1 MSTELFA
8 KFKAMQA
15 ERNAPEDQQ
24 FKEWE
29 NHACFV
35 LLPSPEKLDTS
46 MNSLG
51 SDVTDTL
58 EDFQRIK
65 NWAKENKLLNT
76 GFSDYRERQDKQ
88 LEKSSFKS
96 LVQLAFSTAFVAM
109 RNTRNPDL
117 EELVFW
123 FYTGHGLGKETA
135 KTLEY
140 LSTPCLSNV
149 DLNHNYHDDAIVF
162 DFVQKERKVQGGE
175 LCLHMGGFCD
185 LYGLLK
191 PWIAA
196 VKSESINAPG
206 QKKNK
211 HLVVI
216 LDSCHSGI
224 IAQELKEFEKQVR
237 KKDESFLKENSVTIQ
252 AACGPNERTFGG
264 YFTPPFLYLNDP
276 QNKKLLEQL
285 RKSWKQMTDEKKD
298 EYRSIELPS
307 PMVVT
312 TRASL
317 QGTEEQAQPPP
328 TQGGTVDPQSPPAQG
343 GTVEPQP
350 PFAQGDA
357 VNPQPPPAQG
367 DTVDPQ
373 PPPAQ
378 VGTVDPQPSP
388 AQGGTV
394 DPQPPPAQGGTVDPQ
409 SPPAQGDTVDPQPQN
424 VTMEI
429 NVQNFKLTL
438 FPDAGFFKF
447 CSLKVFQYQQAKALE
462 PLVKERALYRATVE
476 AFMKSK
482 SFKVLDYKLNTYT
495 GTGPADKNAGSPKGL
510 FLLDDPHNPGFAV
523 CAHVHFKA
531 GSTDVNDVQRIN
543 LVHHKRPPGRCIEY
557 VEDGGKFRV
566 NIDKTADAA
575 RELVKACRQY
585 VDTNEPGRW
594 NNVSQW
600 NMTGSQLSVN
610 GKFRLNERS
619 AWEQSYLMSI
629 KKYKLPEKVPTNSW
643 HRFPLLSSF
652 FVLFAI
658 SFHFYLNMRA

>member
-15 ERNAPEDQQ
+15 ERNTPEDQQ

-29 NHACFV
+29 NHPRCV

-46 MNSLG
+46 MNSAG

-96 LVQLAFSTAFVAM
+96 LVQLAFSRAFVAM
-109 RNTRNPDL
+109 RNTTRNPDL

-149 DLNHNYHDDAIVF
+149 DLNHNYHDDSIVF

-191 PWIAA
+191 PWIVA
-196 VKSESINAPG
+196 VKSESINATG

-317 QGTEEQAQPPP
+317 QSTKEQAQPPP
-328 TQGGTVDPQSPPAQG
+328 AQG
-343 GTVEPQP
+343 GT
-350 PFAQGDA
+350 

-378 VGTVDPQPSP
+378 
-388 AQGGTV
+388 GGTV
-394 DPQPPPAQGGTVDPQ
+394 DPHP
-409 SPPAQGDTVDPQPQN
+409 PPAQGDTVDSQPQN

-510 FLLDDPHNPGFAV
+510 FLLDDSHNPGFAV

>member
-15 ERNAPEDQQ
+15 EGNAPEDQQ

-29 NHACFV
+29 NHPCCV

-46 MNSLG
+46 MNSPG

-76 GFSDYRERQDKQ
+76 GFSDYCERQDKQ

-109 RNTRNPDL
+109 RNTRSPDL

-140 LSTPCLSNV
+140 LSTPCLSSV

-162 DFVQKERKVQGGE
+162 DFAQKERKVQGGE

-328 TQGGTVDPQSPPAQG
+328 AQGGTVDPQPSPAQG
-343 GTVEPQP
+343 GI
-350 PFAQGDA
+350 
-357 VNPQPPPAQG
+357 
-367 DTVDPQ
+367 VDPQ

-378 VGTVDPQPSP
+378 GGTVDPQPSP

-394 DPQPPPAQGGTVDPQ
+394 DPQPPTAK
-409 SPPAQGDTVDPQPQN
+409 GDTVDPQPQN

-447 CSLKVFQYQQAKALE
+447 CSLKVFQYRQAKALE

-482 SFKVLDYKLNTYT
+482 SFKVLDYKLKTYT
-495 GTGPADKNAGSPKGL
+495 GTGPADKHTGTPMGL

-523 CAHVHFKA
+523 CVHVHFKA
-531 GSTDVNDVQRIN
+531 GSTDDNDVQRIN

-585 VDTNEPGRW
+585 VDTNEPDRW
-594 NNVSQW
+594 NHVSQW

-619 AWEQSYLMSI
+619 AWEQSYLTSI
-629 KKYKLPEKVPTNSW
+629 KKYKLPEKVPANSW

>member
-1 MSTELFA
+1 MSTELSA
-8 KFKAMQA
+8 KFKGIQV

-29 NHACFV
+29 NHPCCV
-35 LLPSPEKLDTS
+35 LLPSPEKLDTL
-46 MNSLG
+46 MNSPG

-96 LVQLAFSTAFVAM
+96 LVQLAFSRAFVAM
-109 RNTRNPDL
+109 RNTTRNPDL

-149 DLNHNYHDDAIVF
+149 DLNHNYHDDSIVF

-328 TQGGTVDPQSPPAQG
+328 AQG
-343 GTVEPQP
+343 S
-350 PFAQGDA
+350 
-357 VNPQPPPAQG
+357 
-367 DTVDPQ
+367 TVDPQ

-378 VGTVDPQPSP
+378 C
-388 AQGGTV
+388 
-394 DPQPPPAQGGTVDPQ
+394 GTVDPQ

-566 NIDKTADAA
+566 NIDKTADVA

>member
-1 MSTELFA
+1 MSTELSA
-8 KFKAMQA
+8 KFKAMQV

-29 NHACFV
+29 NHPCCV
-35 LLPSPEKLDTS
+35 LLPSPEKLVTS
-46 MNSLG
+46 MNSPG
-51 SDVTDTL
+51 SDVADTL

-96 LVQLAFSTAFVAM
+96 LVQLAFSRAFVAM

-123 FYTGHGLGKETA
+123 FYTGHGLGTETA

-149 DLNHNYHDDAIVF
+149 DLNHNYHEDAISF

-328 TQGGTVDPQSPPAQG
+328 AQGGTVDPQSPPAQG
-343 GTVEPQP
+343 GTV
-350 PFAQGDA
+350 
-357 VNPQPPPAQG
+357 
-367 DTVDPQ
+367 
-373 PPPAQ
+373 
-378 VGTVDPQPSP
+378 
-388 AQGGTV
+388 
-394 DPQPPPAQGGTVDPQ
+394 DPQPPPAQGH
-409 SPPAQGDTVDPQPQN
+409 TVDPQPQN

-447 CSLKVFQYQQAKALE
+447 CSLKVFQYRQAKALE

-482 SFKVLDYKLNTYT
+482 SFKVLDYKLKTYT
-495 GTGPADKNAGSPKGL
+495 GTGPADKNAGSPIGL
-510 FLLDDPHNPGFAV
+510 FLLDDPVNPGFAV

-585 VDTNEPGRW
+585 VDTNESGRW

-619 AWEQSYLMSI
+619 AWEQSYLTSI
-629 KKYKLPEKVPTNSW
+629 KKYKLPEKVPVNSW

>member
-1 MSTELFA
+1 
-8 KFKAMQA
+8 MQV
-15 ERNAPEDQQ
+15 ERNATDDQQ

-29 NHACFV
+29 KYPSCA

-46 MNSLG
+46 MNSPG
-51 SDVTDTL
+51 SDVADTL
-58 EDFQRIK
+58 EDFEQIR
-65 NWAKENKLLNT
+65 NWVKENKLLNK
-76 GFSDYRERQDKQ
+76 GFSDYRERLDKQ

-96 LVQLAFSTAFVAM
+96 LVQLAFSAAFVAM
-109 RNTRNPDL
+109 RNTRSLEL
-117 EELVFW
+117 EELVFS
-123 FYTGHGLGKETA
+123 YYAGHGLGKETA

-149 DLNHNYHDDAIVF
+149 DLHPNYHDDAIVF
-162 DFVQKERKVQGGE
+162 DFVQKGRKVQGGE

-185 LYGLLK
+185 LYSLLK

-276 QNKKLLEQL
+276 KNKKLLEHL
-285 RKSWKQMTDEKKD
+285 KKSWKQMTDEKKD
-298 EYRSIELPS
+298 DYRSIELPS

-312 TRASL
+312 TRALL
-317 QGTEEQAQPPP
+317 QGTEGEAH
-328 TQGGTVDPQSPPAQG
+328 
-343 GTVEPQP
+343 
-350 PFAQGDA
+350 
-357 VNPQPPPAQG
+357 PPPAQG

-378 VGTVDPQPSP
+378 V
-388 AQGGTV
+388 A
-394 DPQPPPAQGGTVDPQ
+394 
-409 SPPAQGDTVDPQPQN
+409 TVDPQPQN
-424 VTMEI
+424 ITMEI
-429 NVQNFKLTL
+429 NVQNLKLTL

-447 CSLKVFQYQQAKALE
+447 CSQKVFQYRQAKALE

-482 SFKVLDYKLNTYT
+482 SFNVLDHKLKTYT
-495 GTGPADKNAGSPKGL
+495 RAGPVDKNAGSPMGL

-531 GSTDVNDVQRIN
+531 GSTDVNDVQRIS
-543 LVHHKRPPGRCIEY
+543 LVHHKRPPGRCIGY

-566 NIDKTADAA
+566 NIDKAADAA
-575 RELVKACRQY
+575 RELVKACRQC
-585 VDTNEPGRW
+585 VEKNEPGRW

-600 NMTGSQLSVN
+600 NKTGKQLSVN

-619 AWEQSYLMSI
+619 AWEQSYLKSI
-629 KKYKLPEKVPTNSW
+629 EKYKLPKVPANLPANSW
-643 HRFPLLSSF
+643 HQFGLLSF

-658 SFHFYLNMRA
+658 SFQFYLNMRA

>member
-8 KFKAMQA
+8 KFKAIQA
-15 ERNAPEDQQ
+15 DRNAPEDQQ

-29 NHACFV
+29 NHPCCV

-46 MNSLG
+46 MNSPG

-58 EDFQRIK
+58 EDFQLIK

-76 GFSDYRERQDKQ
+76 GFSDYHERQDKQ

-109 RNTRNPDL
+109 RNTRSPDL

-123 FYTGHGLGKETA
+123 FYTGHGLGTETA

-140 LSTPCLSNV
+140 LSTPCLSNF
-149 DLNHNYHDDAIVF
+149 DLNHNYLDDAIVF

-237 KKDESFLKENSVTIQ
+237 KKDDSFLKENSVTIQ

-264 YFTPPFLYLNDP
+264 YFTPVFLYLNDP

-317 QGTEEQAQPPP
+317 QGTEEEAQPPP
-328 TQGGTVDPQSPPAQG
+328 AQGGTVDPQPPL
-343 GTVEPQP
+343 
-350 PFAQGDA
+350 
-357 VNPQPPPAQG
+357 AQG

-373 PPPAQ
+373 PP
-378 VGTVDPQPSP
+378 P

-409 SPPAQGDTVDPQPQN
+409 PPPAQGGTVDPQPPPAQGDTVDPQPQN

-447 CSLKVFQYQQAKALE
+447 CSLKVFQYRQAKALE

-482 SFKVLDYKLNTYT
+482 SFKVLDYKLKTYT
-495 GTGPADKNAGSPKGL
+495 GTGPADKNAGSPKAL

-543 LVHHKRPPGRCIEY
+543 LVHHRRPPGRCIEY

-610 GKFRLNERS
+610 GQFRLNERS
-619 AWEQSYLMSI
+619 AWEQSYLTSI
-629 KKYKLPEKVPTNSW
+629 KKYKLPEKVPANSW

>member
-15 ERNAPEDQQ
+15 EKNAPEDQQ

-29 NHACFV
+29 NHPCCV

-46 MNSLG
+46 MNSPG

-58 EDFQRIK
+58 EDFQLIK

-76 GFSDYRERQDKQ
+76 GFSDYHERQDKQ

-96 LVQLAFSTAFVAM
+96 LVQLAFSTPFVAM
-109 RNTRNPDL
+109 RNTRSPDL

-123 FYTGHGLGKETA
+123 FYTGHGLGTETA

-140 LSTPCLSNV
+140 LSTPCLSNF
-149 DLNHNYHDDAIVF
+149 DLNHNYLDDAIVF

-185 LYGLLK
+185 LYGLLR
-191 PWIAA
+191 PWITA

-224 IAQELKEFEKQVR
+224 IAQELKEFERQVR
-237 KKDESFLKENSVTIQ
+237 KKDDSFLKENSVTIQ

-264 YFTPPFLYLNDP
+264 YFTPVFLYLNDP

-328 TQGGTVDPQSPPAQG
+328 DQGGTVDPQPPL
-343 GTVEPQP
+343 
-350 PFAQGDA
+350 
-357 VNPQPPPAQG
+357 AQG

-373 PPPAQ
+373 PP
-378 VGTVDPQPSP
+378 P

-409 SPPAQGDTVDPQPQN
+409 PPPAQGGTVDPQPSPAQGDTVDLQPQN

-447 CSLKVFQYQQAKALE
+447 CSLKVFQYRQAKALE
-462 PLVKERALYRATVE
+462 PLVKERALYRTTVE

-482 SFKVLDYKLNTYT
+482 SFKVLDYKLKTYT
-495 GTGPADKNAGSPKGL
+495 GTGPADKNAGSPKAL

-566 NIDKTADAA
+566 NINKAADAA

-619 AWEQSYLMSI
+619 AWEQSYLTSI
-629 KKYKLPEKVPTNSW
+629 KKYKLPEKVPANSW

>member
-15 ERNAPEDQQ
+15 EKNAPEDQQ

-29 NHACFV
+29 NHPCCV
-35 LLPSPEKLDTS
+35 LLPSPEKLDIS
-46 MNSLG
+46 MNLPG

-76 GFSDYRERQDKQ
+76 GFPDYRERQDKQ

-109 RNTRNPDL
+109 RNTRSPDL

-123 FYTGHGLGKETA
+123 FYTGHGLGTETA

-140 LSTPCLSNV
+140 LSTPCLSNF
-149 DLNHNYHDDAIVF
+149 DLNHNYLDDAIVF

-224 IAQELKEFEKQVR
+224 IAQELKEFERQVR
-237 KKDESFLKENSVTIQ
+237 KKDDSFLKENSVTIQ

-264 YFTPPFLYLNDP
+264 YFTPVFLYLNDP

-328 TQGGTVDPQSPPAQG
+328 AQGGTVDPQPPL
-343 GTVEPQP
+343 
-350 PFAQGDA
+350 
-357 VNPQPPPAQG
+357 AQG

-373 PPPAQ
+373 PP
-378 VGTVDPQPSP
+378 P

-409 SPPAQGDTVDPQPQN
+409 PPPAQGGTVDPQPPPAQGDTVDPQPQN

-447 CSLKVFQYQQAKALE
+447 CSLKVFQYRQAKALE

-482 SFKVLDYKLNTYT
+482 SFKVLDYKLKTYT
-495 GTGPADKNAGSPKGL
+495 GTGPADKNAGSPKAL

-610 GKFRLNERS
+610 GQFRLNERS
-619 AWEQSYLMSI
+619 AWEQSYLTSI
-629 KKYKLPEKVPTNSW
+629 KKYKLPEKVPANSW

>member
-1 MSTELFA
+1 MSTELFV

-29 NHACFV
+29 NHPRCV

-46 MNSLG
+46 MNSPG

-109 RNTRNPDL
+109 RNTRSPDL

-123 FYTGHGLGKETA
+123 FYTGHGLGTETA

-140 LSTPCLSNV
+140 LSTPCLSNF
-149 DLNHNYHDDAIVF
+149 DLNHNYLDDAIVF

-237 KKDESFLKENSVTIQ
+237 KKDDSFLKENSVTIQ

-264 YFTPPFLYLNDP
+264 YFTPVFLYLNDP

-307 PMVVT
+307 PLVVT

-317 QGTEEQAQPPP
+317 QGTEEQAQPPLAE
-328 TQGGTVDPQSPPAQG
+328 GGTVDPQPPPAEGGTVDPQPAPAEGDTVDFQPPPAQG
-343 GTVEPQP
+343 DTV
-350 PFAQGDA
+350 D
-357 VNPQPPPAQG
+357 PQPPPAQG

-378 VGTVDPQPSP
+378 GDTVDPQP
-388 AQGGTV
+388 
-394 DPQPPPAQGGTVDPQ
+394 
-409 SPPAQGDTVDPQPQN
+409 PPAQGDTVDPQPQN

-447 CSLKVFQYQQAKALE
+447 CSLKVFQYRQAKALE

-482 SFKVLDYKLNTYT
+482 SFKVLDYKLKTYT

-543 LVHHKRPPGRCIEY
+543 VVHHKRPPGRCIEY

-566 NIDKTADAA
+566 I
-575 RELVKACRQY
+575 
-585 VDTNEPGRW
+585 
-594 NNVSQW
+594 
-600 NMTGSQLSVN
+600 
-610 GKFRLNERS
+610 
-619 AWEQSYLMSI
+619 
-629 KKYKLPEKVPTNSW
+629 
-643 HRFPLLSSF
+643 
-652 FVLFAI
+652 
-658 SFHFYLNMRA
+658 

>member
-8 KFKAMQA
+8 KFNAMQA
-15 ERNAPEDQQ
+15 ERNTPEDQQ

-29 NHACFV
+29 NHPRCV
-35 LLPSPEKLDTS
+35 LLPSPEKLHTS
-46 MNSLG
+46 MNSAG

-65 NWAKENKLLNT
+65 NWAEENKLLNT

-135 KTLEY
+135 KTLQY

-149 DLNHNYHDDAIVF
+149 DLNHNYHDDAISF

-317 QGTEEQAQPPP
+317 QGTKEQAQPPP
-328 TQGGTVDPQSPPAQG
+328 AQG
-343 GTVEPQP
+343 GT
-350 PFAQGDA
+350 

-378 VGTVDPQPSP
+378 
-388 AQGGTV
+388 GGTV
-394 DPQPPPAQGGTVDPQ
+394 DPHP
-409 SPPAQGDTVDPQPQN
+409 PPAQGDTVDSQPQN

-447 CSLKVFQYQQAKALE
+447 CSLKVFQYRQAKALE

-482 SFKVLDYKLNTYT
+482 SFKVLDYKLKTYT
-495 GTGPADKNAGSPKGL
+495 GTGPADKNAGSPIGL
-510 FLLDDPHNPGFAV
+510 FLLDDPVNPGFAV

-619 AWEQSYLMSI
+619 AWEQSYLTSI

>member
-1 MSTELFA
+1 MERA
-8 KFKAMQA
+8 KAVEV
-15 ERNAPEDQQ
+15 ERNATDDQQ
-24 FKEWE
+24 FEQWE
-29 NHACFV
+29 KHPRCA
-35 LLPSPEKLDTS
+35 LLPSPEKLDIS
-46 MNSLG
+46 MNSPG

-58 EDFQRIK
+58 EDFKQIK
-65 NWAKENKLLNT
+65 NWVEENELLNT
-76 GFSDYRERQDKQ
+76 GFYNNYREQDKQ
-88 LEKSSFKS
+88 LEKDSFKNA
-96 LVQLAFSTAFVAM
+96 VKLAFGTAFHPM
-109 RNTRNPDL
+109 RNTRSPEL

-123 FYTGHGLGKETA
+123 YYAGHGLGKKTA

-149 DLNHNYHDDAIVF
+149 HFNPYDHDDAIVF

-224 IAQELKEFEKQVR
+224 IAEELKKFEKQVR

-312 TRASL
+312 TRALL
-317 QGTEEQAQPPP
+317 QGTEEQAQQPPP
-328 TQGGTVDPQSPPAQG
+328 TQGGTVDPQPAPAQG
-343 GTVEPQP
+343 GTVDPQP
-350 PFAQGDA
+350 SPAQTGTVD
-357 VNPQPPPAQG
+357 PQPPPSQG

-373 PPPAQ
+373 PPSAQ
-378 VGTVDPQPSP
+378 GGTVDPQPPS

-409 SPPAQGDTVDPQPQN
+409 PPPTQGDTVDPQPQN

-531 GSTDVNDVQRIN
+531 GSTDVSDVQRIN
-543 LVHHKRPPGRCIEY
+543 LVHHKRSPGGRFEY
-557 VEDGGKFRV
+557 LEEGGKFQV
-566 NIDKTADAA
+566 DMKKAADGAHK
-575 RELVKACRQY
+575 LVEACRQY
-585 VDTNEPGRW
+585 VKGDKLGRW
-594 NNVSQW
+594 SDVSQW
-600 NMTGSQLSVN
+600 NMKQSAN
-610 GKFRLNERS
+610 GNFRLIERS
-619 AWEQSYLMSI
+619 DWEKKYLESI
-629 KKYKLPEKVPTNSW
+629 KQYKLPKVPANKQ
-643 HRFPLLSSF
+643 
-652 FVLFAI
+652 
-658 SFHFYLNMRA
+658 

>member
-29 NHACFV
+29 NHPCCV

-149 DLNHNYHDDAIVF
+149 DLNHNYHDDAISF

-196 VKSESINAPG
+196 VNSESINAPG

-343 GTVEPQP
+343 RT
-350 PFAQGDA
+350 

-378 VGTVDPQPSP
+378 VGTVDPQPLSAQGGTVDPQPAP
-388 AQGGTV
+388 AQGSTV

-409 SPPAQGDTVDPQPQN
+409 SPPDQGDTVDPQPQN

-482 SFKVLDYKLNTYT
+482 GFKVLDYKLNTYT

-523 CAHVHFKA
+523 CAHIHFKA
-531 GSTDVNDVQRIN
+531 GSTGVNDVQRII

-629 KKYKLPEKVPTNSW
+629 KKYKLPEKVPANSW

-658 SFHFYLNMRA
+658 SLHFYLNMRA

>member
-1 MSTELFA
+1 MSTELSA
-8 KFKAMQA
+8 KLEAMQV

-29 NHACFV
+29 NHPCCV

-46 MNSLG
+46 MNSPR

-76 GFSDYRERQDKQ
+76 GFSDYRERQNKQ
-88 LEKSSFKS
+88 LEKCSFKS
-96 LVQLAFSTAFVAM
+96 LVQLAFSRAFVAM

-149 DLNHNYHDDAIVF
+149 DLNHNYHDDSIVF

-328 TQGGTVDPQSPPAQG
+328 AQG
-343 GTVEPQP
+343 GTV
-350 PFAQGDA
+350 
-357 VNPQPPPAQG
+357 NPQP
-367 DTVDPQ
+367 
-373 PPPAQ
+373 
-378 VGTVDPQPSP
+378 
-388 AQGGTV
+388 
-394 DPQPPPAQGGTVDPQ
+394 
-409 SPPAQGDTVDPQPQN
+409 PPAQGDTVDPQPQN

-438 FPDAGFFKF
+438 FSDAGFFKF

-510 FLLDDPHNPGFAV
+510 FLLDDPVNPGFAV

-585 VDTNEPGRW
+585 VDTNESGRW

-619 AWEQSYLMSI
+619 AWEQSYLTSI

>member
-8 KFKAMQA
+8 KFKAIQA
-15 ERNAPEDQQ
+15 DRNAPEDQQ

-29 NHACFV
+29 NHPCCV

-46 MNSLG
+46 MNSPG

-58 EDFQRIK
+58 EDFQLIK

-76 GFSDYRERQDKQ
+76 GFSDYHERQDKQ

-96 LVQLAFSTAFVAM
+96 LVQLAFSTPFVAM
-109 RNTRNPDL
+109 RNTRSPDL

-123 FYTGHGLGKETA
+123 FYTGHGLGTETA

-140 LSTPCLSNV
+140 LSTPCLSNF
-149 DLNHNYHDDAIVF
+149 DLNHNYLDDAIVF

-185 LYGLLK
+185 LYGLLR
-191 PWIAA
+191 PWITA

-237 KKDESFLKENSVTIQ
+237 KKDDSFLKENSVTIQ

-264 YFTPPFLYLNDP
+264 YFTPVFLYLNDP

-328 TQGGTVDPQSPPAQG
+328 DQGGTVDPQPPL
-343 GTVEPQP
+343 
-350 PFAQGDA
+350 
-357 VNPQPPPAQG
+357 AQG

-373 PPPAQ
+373 PP
-378 VGTVDPQPSP
+378 P

-409 SPPAQGDTVDPQPQN
+409 PPPAQGGTVDPQPSPAQGDTVDLQPQN

-447 CSLKVFQYQQAKALE
+447 CSLKVFQYRQAKALE
-462 PLVKERALYRATVE
+462 PLVKERALYRTTVE

-482 SFKVLDYKLNTYT
+482 SFKVLDYKLKTYT
-495 GTGPADKNAGSPKGL
+495 GTGPADKNAGSPKAL

-531 GSTDVNDVQRIN
+531 GSTDVNDVQRIS

-566 NIDKTADAA
+566 NINKAADAA

-594 NNVSQW
+594 NNVSRW

-619 AWEQSYLMSI
+619 AWEQSYLTSI
-629 KKYKLPEKVPTNSW
+629 KKYKLPEKLPANSW

>member
-8 KFKAMQA
+8 KFKAIQA
-15 ERNAPEDQQ
+15 DRNAPEDQQ

-29 NHACFV
+29 NHPCCV
-35 LLPSPEKLDTS
+35 LLPSPEKLDIS
-46 MNSLG
+46 MNLPG

-76 GFSDYRERQDKQ
+76 GFPDYRERQDKQ

-96 LVQLAFSTAFVAM
+96 LVQLAFSTPFVAM
-109 RNTRNPDL
+109 RNTRSPDL
-117 EELVFW
+117 EELVVW
-123 FYTGHGLGKETA
+123 FYTGHGLGTETA

-140 LSTPCLSNV
+140 LSTPCLSNF
-149 DLNHNYHDDAIVF
+149 DLNHNYLDDAIVF

-224 IAQELKEFEKQVR
+224 IAQELKEFERQVR
-237 KKDESFLKENSVTIQ
+237 KKDDSFLKENSVTIQ

-264 YFTPPFLYLNDP
+264 YFTPVFLYLNDP

-328 TQGGTVDPQSPPAQG
+328 DQGRTVDPQPPL
-343 GTVEPQP
+343 
-350 PFAQGDA
+350 
-357 VNPQPPPAQG
+357 AQG

-373 PPPAQ
+373 PP
-378 VGTVDPQPSP
+378 P

-409 SPPAQGDTVDPQPQN
+409 PPPAQGGTVDPQPSPAQGDTVDLQPQN

-447 CSLKVFQYQQAKALE
+447 CSLKVFQYRQAKALE
-462 PLVKERALYRATVE
+462 PLVKERALYRTTVE

-482 SFKVLDYKLNTYT
+482 SFKVLDYKLKTYT
-495 GTGPADKNAGSPKGL
+495 GTGPADKNAGSPKAL

-531 GSTDVNDVQRIN
+531 GSTDVNDVQRIS

-566 NIDKTADAA
+566 NINKAADAA

-610 GKFRLNERS
+610 GQFRLNERS
-619 AWEQSYLMSI
+619 AWEQSYLTSI
-629 KKYKLPEKVPTNSW
+629 KKYKLPEKLPANSW

>member
-15 ERNAPEDQQ
+15 ERNTPEDQQ

-29 NHACFV
+29 NHPRCV

-46 MNSLG
+46 MNSAG

-123 FYTGHGLGKETA
+123 FYTGHGLGKENA

-149 DLNHNYHDDAIVF
+149 DLNHNYHDDSIVF

-191 PWIAA
+191 PWIVA

-328 TQGGTVDPQSPPAQG
+328 AQG
-343 GTVEPQP
+343 GT
-350 PFAQGDA
+350 

-378 VGTVDPQPSP
+378 
-388 AQGGTV
+388 GGTV
-394 DPQPPPAQGGTVDPQ
+394 DPHP
-409 SPPAQGDTVDPQPQN
+409 PPAQGDTVDSQPQN

-510 FLLDDPHNPGFAV
+510 FLLDDSHNPGFAV

-619 AWEQSYLMSI
+619 AWEQSYLTSI

>member
-29 NHACFV
+29 NHPCCV

-65 NWAKENKLLNT
+65 NWARENKLLNT

-123 FYTGHGLGKETA
+123 FYTGHGLGTETA

-149 DLNHNYHDDAIVF
+149 DLNHNYHEDAISF

-343 GTVEPQP
+343 GTV
-350 PFAQGDA
+350 
-357 VNPQPPPAQG
+357 NPQPTPPQG
-367 DTVDPQ
+367 D
-373 PPPAQ
+373 
-378 VGTVDPQPSP
+378 
-388 AQGGTV
+388 TV

-409 SPPAQGDTVDPQPQN
+409 PPPAQGDTVDPQPQN

-447 CSLKVFQYQQAKALE
+447 CSLKVFQYRQAKALE

-482 SFKVLDYKLNTYT
+482 SFKVLDYKLKTYT
-495 GTGPADKNAGSPKGL
+495 GTGPADKNAGSPIGL
-510 FLLDDPHNPGFAV
+510 FLLDDPVNPGFAV

-575 RELVKACRQY
+575 RELVKACRQH
-585 VDTNEPGRW
+585 VDTNESGRW

-619 AWEQSYLMSI
+619 AWEQSYLTSI
-629 KKYKLPEKVPTNSW
+629 KKYKLPEKVPVNSW

>member
-15 ERNAPEDQQ
+15 ERNTPEDQQ

-29 NHACFV
+29 NHPRCV

-46 MNSLG
+46 MNSAG

-196 VKSESINAPG
+196 VKSESKNAPG

-224 IAQELKEFEKQVR
+224 IAEELKKFEKQVR

-317 QGTEEQAQPPP
+317 QSTKEQAQPPP
-328 TQGGTVDPQSPPAQG
+328 AQG
-343 GTVEPQP
+343 GT
-350 PFAQGDA
+350 

-378 VGTVDPQPSP
+378 
-388 AQGGTV
+388 GGTV
-394 DPQPPPAQGGTVDPQ
+394 DPHP
-409 SPPAQGDTVDPQPQN
+409 PPAQGDTVDSQPQN

-510 FLLDDPHNPGFAV
+510 FLLDDSHNPGFAV

-585 VDTNEPGRW
+585 VDTNESGRW

-600 NMTGSQLSVN
+600 NMTGSQLSVK

-619 AWEQSYLMSI
+619 AWEQSYLTSI
-629 KKYKLPEKVPTNSW
+629 KKYKLPEKVPANSW

>member
-15 ERNAPEDQQ
+15 EKNAPEDQQ

-29 NHACFV
+29 NHPCCV
-35 LLPSPEKLDTS
+35 LLPSPEKLDIS
-46 MNSLG
+46 MNSPG

-65 NWAKENKLLNT
+65 NWANENKLLNT
-76 GFSDYRERQDKQ
+76 GFPDYRERQDKQ

-109 RNTRNPDL
+109 RNTRSPDL

-123 FYTGHGLGKETA
+123 FYTGHGLGTETA

-140 LSTPCLSNV
+140 LSTPCLSNF
-149 DLNHNYHDDAIVF
+149 DLNHNYLDDAIVF

-224 IAQELKEFEKQVR
+224 IAQELKEFERQVR
-237 KKDESFLKENSVTIQ
+237 KKDDSFLKENSVTIQ

-264 YFTPPFLYLNDP
+264 YFTPVFLYLNDP

-328 TQGGTVDPQSPPAQG
+328 DQGR
-343 GTVEPQP
+343 
-350 PFAQGDA
+350 
-357 VNPQPPPAQG
+357 
-367 DTVDPQ
+367 TVDPQ
-373 PPPAQ
+373 PPL
-378 VGTVDPQPSP
+378 
-388 AQGGTV
+388 AQGDTV

-409 SPPAQGDTVDPQPQN
+409 PSSAQGGTVDPQPPPAQGDTVDPQPQN

-447 CSLKVFQYQQAKALE
+447 CSLKVFQYRQAKALE

-482 SFKVLDYKLNTYT
+482 SFKVLDYKLKTYT
-495 GTGPADKNAGSPKGL
+495 GTGPADKNAGSPKAL

-610 GKFRLNERS
+610 GQFRLNERS
-619 AWEQSYLMSI
+619 AWEQSYLTSI
-629 KKYKLPEKVPTNSW
+629 KKYKLPEKVPANSW

>member
-8 KFKAMQA
+8 KFKAIQA
-15 ERNAPEDQQ
+15 DRNAPEDQQ

-29 NHACFV
+29 NHPCCV

-46 MNSLG
+46 MNSPG

-58 EDFQRIK
+58 EDFQLIK

-76 GFSDYRERQDKQ
+76 GFSDYHERQDKQ

-109 RNTRNPDL
+109 RNTRSPDL

-123 FYTGHGLGKETA
+123 FYTGHGLGTETA

-140 LSTPCLSNV
+140 LSTPCLSNF
-149 DLNHNYHDDAIVF
+149 DLNHNYLDDAIVF

-237 KKDESFLKENSVTIQ
+237 KKDDSFLKENSVTIQ

-264 YFTPPFLYLNDP
+264 YFTPVFLYLNDP

-328 TQGGTVDPQSPPAQG
+328 DQGGTVDPQPPL
-343 GTVEPQP
+343 
-350 PFAQGDA
+350 
-357 VNPQPPPAQG
+357 AQG

-373 PPPAQ
+373 PP
-378 VGTVDPQPSP
+378 P

-409 SPPAQGDTVDPQPQN
+409 PPPAQGGTVDPQPSPAQGDTVDLQPQN

-447 CSLKVFQYQQAKALE
+447 CSLKVFQYRQAKALE
-462 PLVKERALYRATVE
+462 PLVKERALYRTTVE

-482 SFKVLDYKLNTYT
+482 SFKVLDYKLKTYT
-495 GTGPADKNAGSPKGL
+495 GTGPADKNAGSPKAL

-531 GSTDVNDVQRIN
+531 GSTDVNDVQRIS

-566 NIDKTADAA
+566 NINKAADAA

-619 AWEQSYLMSI
+619 AWEQSYLTSI
-629 KKYKLPEKVPTNSW
+629 KKYKLPEKLPANSW

>member
-8 KFKAMQA
+8 KFKTMQA
-15 ERNAPEDQQ
+15 ERNATEDQQ

-29 NHACFV
+29 NHPCCV

-46 MNSLG
+46 MNSPG

-58 EDFQRIK
+58 EDFERIK

-109 RNTRNPDL
+109 RNTRSPDL

-123 FYTGHGLGKETA
+123 SYTGHGLGKETA

-149 DLNHNYHDDAIVF
+149 DLNNNYHDDAIVF

-206 QKKNK
+206 QKRNK

-237 KKDESFLKENSVTIQ
+237 KKDESFFKENSVTIQ

-264 YFTPPFLYLNDP
+264 YFTPAFLYLNDP

-317 QGTEEQAQPPP
+317 RGTEEQAQPPLA
-328 TQGGTVDPQSPPAQG
+328 QGGTVDPQPP
-343 GTVEPQP
+343 
-350 PFAQGDA
+350 
-357 VNPQPPPAQG
+357 
-367 DTVDPQ
+367 
-373 PPPAQ
+373 
-378 VGTVDPQPSP
+378 S

-409 SPPAQGDTVDPQPQN
+409 PPPAEDDTVDPQPPSAQGGTVDAQPPSAQGDTVDLQPQN

-447 CSLKVFQYQQAKALE
+447 CSLKVFQYRQAKALE

-476 AFMKSK
+476 AFMKFK
-482 SFKVLDYKLNTYT
+482 SFKVLDYKLKTYT
-495 GTGPADKNAGSPKGL
+495 GTGPADKNAGSPMGL
-510 FLLDDPHNPGFAV
+510 FLLDDPDNPGFAV
-523 CAHVHFKA
+523 CAHVHFTA

-619 AWEQSYLMSI
+619 AWEQSYLTSI
-629 KKYKLPEKVPTNSW
+629 KKYKLPEKVPANSW

>member
-29 NHACFV
+29 NHPCCV

-46 MNSLG
+46 MNSPG
-51 SDVTDTL
+51 TDVTDTL

-109 RNTRNPDL
+109 RNTRSPDL

-140 LSTPCLSNV
+140 LSSPCLSNV

-328 TQGGTVDPQSPPAQG
+328 AQGGTVDA
-343 GTVEPQP
+343 
-350 PFAQGDA
+350 
-357 VNPQPPPAQG
+357 QPPPAQG
-367 DTVDPQ
+367 
-373 PPPAQ
+373 
-378 VGTVDPQPSP
+378 GTVDPQPSP

-394 DPQPPPAQGGTVDPQ
+394 DPQPPPAEGDTVDPQPPPAQGDTVDPQPPPAQGDTVDPQ
-409 SPPAQGDTVDPQPQN
+409 SPPAQGDTVDRQPQN

-447 CSLKVFQYQQAKALE
+447 CSLKVFQYRQAKALE
-462 PLVKERALYRATVE
+462 PLVKERTLYRTTVE

-482 SFKVLDYKLNTYT
+482 SFKVLDYKLKTYT
-495 GTGPADKNAGSPKGL
+495 GTGPADKHTGTPMGL

-531 GSTDVNDVQRIN
+531 GSTDVNDVQRIS

-566 NIDKTADAA
+566 NINTAADAA
-575 RELVKACRQY
+575 RELVKACGQY
-585 VDTNEPGRW
+585 VDKNEPGRW
-594 NNVSQW
+594 NNVSHW

-619 AWEQSYLMSI
+619 AWEQSYLTSI
-629 KKYKLPEKVPTNSW
+629 KKYKLPEKVPANSW

>member
-15 ERNAPEDQQ
+15 EKNAPEDQQ

-29 NHACFV
+29 NHPCCV

-46 MNSLG
+46 MNSPG

-58 EDFQRIK
+58 EDFQLIK

-76 GFSDYRERQDKQ
+76 GFSDYHERQDKQ

-96 LVQLAFSTAFVAM
+96 LVQLAFSTPFVAM
-109 RNTRNPDL
+109 RNTRSPDL

-123 FYTGHGLGKETA
+123 FYTGHGLGTETA

-140 LSTPCLSNV
+140 LSTPCLSNF
-149 DLNHNYHDDAIVF
+149 DLNHNYLDDAIVF

-185 LYGLLK
+185 LYGLLR
-191 PWIAA
+191 PWITA

-237 KKDESFLKENSVTIQ
+237 KKDDSFLKENSVTIQ

-264 YFTPPFLYLNDP
+264 YFTPVFLYLNDP

-317 QGTEEQAQPPP
+317 KGTEEQAQPPP
-328 TQGGTVDPQSPPAQG
+328 AQGGTVDPQPPL
-343 GTVEPQP
+343 
-350 PFAQGDA
+350 
-357 VNPQPPPAQG
+357 AQG

-373 PPPAQ
+373 PP
-378 VGTVDPQPSP
+378 P

-409 SPPAQGDTVDPQPQN
+409 PPPAQGGTVDPQPPPAQGDTVDPQPQN

-447 CSLKVFQYQQAKALE
+447 CSLKVFQYRQAKALE
-462 PLVKERALYRATVE
+462 PLVKERALYRTTVE

-482 SFKVLDYKLNTYT
+482 SFKVLDYKLKTYT
-495 GTGPADKNAGSPKGL
+495 GTGPADKNAGSPKAL

-610 GKFRLNERS
+610 GQFRLNERS
-619 AWEQSYLMSI
+619 AWEQSYLTSI
-629 KKYKLPEKVPTNSW
+629 KKYKLPEKLPANSW

>member
-1 MSTELFA
+1 MERV
-8 KFKAMQA
+8 KAMEA
-15 ERNAPEDQQ
+15 EINATEDQQ
-24 FKEWE
+24 FEQWE
-29 NHACFV
+29 KYPRCA
-35 LLPSPEKLDTS
+35 LLPSPEKLDIS
-46 MNSLG
+46 MNSPG

-58 EDFQRIK
+58 EDFKQIK
-65 NWAKENKLLNT
+65 NWVEKNELLNT
-76 GFSDYRERQDKQ
+76 GFYSNYREQDKQ
-88 LEKSSFKS
+88 LEKDSFKNA
-96 LVQLAFSTAFVAM
+96 VKLAFSTAFHPM
-109 RNTRNPDL
+109 RNTRSPEL

-123 FYTGHGLGKETA
+123 YYAGHGLGKETA
-135 KTLEY
+135 KPLVYSSTPY
-140 LSTPCLSNV
+140 LSKV
-149 DLNHNYHDDAIVF
+149 GLNPNCNDDAIVF
-162 DFVQKERKVQGGE
+162 DFVKEERKVKGGE

-196 VKSESINAPG
+196 VKSESTNAPG
-206 QKKNK
+206 QKKKNK
-211 HLVVI
+211 HLIAI

-224 IAQELKEFEKQVR
+224 IAQELKKFEKQVR

-264 YFTPPFLYLNDP
+264 YFTPLFLYLNDP
-276 QNKKLLEQL
+276 QNNKRLEQL
-285 RKSWKQMTDEKKD
+285 KEHWRQMTEGEKKK
-298 EYRSIELPS
+298 YKLMELPS
-307 PMVVT
+307 PTVET
-312 TRASL
+312 TR
-317 QGTEEQAQPPP
+317 TECY
-328 TQGGTVDPQSPPAQG
+328 
-343 GTVEPQP
+343 
-350 PFAQGDA
+350 
-357 VNPQPPPAQG
+357 
-367 DTVDPQ
+367 
-373 PPPAQ
+373 
-378 VGTVDPQPSP
+378 
-388 AQGGTV
+388 
-394 DPQPPPAQGGTVDPQ
+394 
-409 SPPAQGDTVDPQPQN
+409 N

-447 CSLKVFQYQQAKALE
+447 CSFNVFEYRQAEALKPLE
-462 PLVKERALYRATVE
+462 KERALYPATVQ

-482 SFKVLDYKLNTYT
+482 RFKVLDYKLKTFK
-495 GTGPADKNAGSPKGL
+495 GTGPSDGKHAGTPMGL
-510 FLLDDPHNPGFAV
+510 FLLDDPDNPGFAV

-566 NIDKTADAA
+566 DINTAADAA

-585 VDTNEPGRW
+585 VNTNEPGRW

-600 NMTGSQLSVN
+600 NMTGGQLSVN

-619 AWEQSYLMSI
+619 AWEQSYLTSI
-629 KKYKLPEKVPTNSW
+629 KKYKLPEKVPANSW

>member
-1 MSTELFA
+1 MSTELFS

-15 ERNAPEDQQ
+15 ERNTPEDQQ

-29 NHACFV
+29 NHPRCV

-46 MNSLG
+46 MNSAG

-58 EDFQRIK
+58 EDFQQIK

-123 FYTGHGLGKETA
+123 FYTGHGLGTETA

-149 DLNHNYHDDAIVF
+149 DLNHNYYDDAISF

-328 TQGGTVDPQSPPAQG
+328 TQGGTVH
-343 GTVEPQP
+343 
-350 PFAQGDA
+350 
-357 VNPQPPPAQG
+357 PQPPPAQG
-367 DTVDPQ
+367 
-373 PPPAQ
+373 
-378 VGTVDPQPSP
+378 GI
-388 AQGGTV
+388 V

-409 SPPAQGDTVDPQPQN
+409 PPPAQGDTVDPQPQN

-447 CSLKVFQYQQAKALE
+447 CSLKVFQYRQAKALE

-482 SFKVLDYKLNTYT
+482 SFKVLDYKLKTYT
-495 GTGPADKNAGSPKGL
+495 GTDPADRNAGSPIGL

-531 GSTDVNDVQRIN
+531 GSTDVNDVQRTS

-566 NIDKTADAA
+566 NIDKAADAA

-585 VDTNEPGRW
+585 VDKNEPGRW
-594 NNVSQW
+594 NNVIQW
-600 NMTGSQLSVN
+600 NMTGKQLSVN
-610 GKFRLNERS
+610 GKFRLKERS
-619 AWEQSYLMSI
+619 AWEQSYLKFI
-629 KKYKLPEKVPTNSW
+629 EKYKLPKVSANSW
-643 HRFPLLSSF
+643 HHFGLLSFS
-652 FVLFAI
+652 VLFAI

>member
-8 KFKAMQA
+8 KFKAMPA

-29 NHACFV
+29 NHACCV

-109 RNTRNPDL
+109 RNTRSPDL

-237 KKDESFLKENSVTIQ
+237 KKDKSFLKENSVTIQ

-317 QGTEEQAQPPP
+317 QGTKEHAQP
-328 TQGGTVDPQSPPAQG
+328 PPAQG
-343 GTVEPQP
+343 GT
-350 PFAQGDA
+350 

-367 DTVDPQ
+367 DTVDR
-373 PPPAQ
+373 
-378 VGTVDPQPSP
+378 
-388 AQGGTV
+388 
-394 DPQPPPAQGGTVDPQ
+394 
-409 SPPAQGDTVDPQPQN
+409 QPQN

-447 CSLKVFQYQQAKALE
+447 CSLKVFQYRQAKALE

-482 SFKVLDYKLNTYT
+482 SFKVLDYKLKTYT
-495 GTGPADKNAGSPKGL
+495 GTGPADKNAGSPIGL
-510 FLLDDPHNPGFAV
+510 FLLDDPVNPGFSV

-575 RELVKACRQY
+575 HELVKACRRY
-585 VDTNEPGRW
+585 VDTNESGRW

-619 AWEQSYLMSI
+619 AWEQSYLTSI
-629 KKYKLPEKVPTNSW
+629 KKYKLPEKVPANSW

-658 SFHFYLNMRA
+658 SFHFYLNMRT

>member
-8 KFKAMQA
+8 KFKAKQA
-15 ERNAPEDQQ
+15 EGNAPEDQQ

-29 NHACFV
+29 NHPCCV

-140 LSTPCLSNV
+140 LSTPCLSNI

-185 LYGLLK
+185 LYALLK

-317 QGTEEQAQPPP
+317 QGTKEQA
-328 TQGGTVDPQSPPAQG
+328 
-343 GTVEPQP
+343 
-350 PFAQGDA
+350 
-357 VNPQPPPAQG
+357 QPPPAQG

-373 PPPAQ
+373 PPPAE
-378 VGTVDPQPSP
+378 GD
-388 AQGGTV
+388 TV
-394 DPQPPPAQGGTVDPQ
+394 DPQPPPAQGH
-409 SPPAQGDTVDPQPQN
+409 TVDPQPQN

-510 FLLDDPHNPGFAV
+510 FLLDDSHNPGFAV

-619 AWEQSYLMSI
+619 AWEQSYLTSI

>member
-29 NHACFV
+29 NHPRCV

-46 MNSLG
+46 MNSAG

-58 EDFQRIK
+58 EDFQLIK

-162 DFVQKERKVQGGE
+162 DFVRKERKVQGGE

-196 VKSESINAPG
+196 VKSESINSPG

-343 GTVEPQP
+343 GTV
-350 PFAQGDA
+350 
-357 VNPQPPPAQG
+357 NPQPTPPQG

-373 PPPAQ
+373 PP
-378 VGTVDPQPSP
+378 P

-409 SPPAQGDTVDPQPQN
+409 PPPAQGDTVDPQPQN
-424 VTMEI
+424 VTMEL

-482 SFKVLDYKLNTYT
+482 KFKVIDYKLNTYT

-619 AWEQSYLMSI
+619 AWEQSYLTSI

>member
-1 MSTELFA
+1 MSTELSA
-8 KFKAMQA
+8 KFKAMQV

-29 NHACFV
+29 NHPCCV

-46 MNSLG
+46 MNSPG

-96 LVQLAFSTAFVAM
+96 LVQLAFSRAFVAM
-109 RNTRNPDL
+109 RNTTRNPDL

-123 FYTGHGLGKETA
+123 FYTGHGLGKEIA

-149 DLNHNYHDDAIVF
+149 DLNHNYHDDSIVF

-196 VKSESINAPG
+196 VKSESINSPG

-317 QGTEEQAQPPP
+317 QGTKEQA
-328 TQGGTVDPQSPPAQG
+328 
-343 GTVEPQP
+343 
-350 PFAQGDA
+350 
-357 VNPQPPPAQG
+357 
-367 DTVDPQ
+367 
-373 PPPAQ
+373 
-378 VGTVDPQPSP
+378 
-388 AQGGTV
+388 
-394 DPQPPPAQGGTVDPQ
+394 QPPPAQGGTVNPQ
-409 SPPAQGDTVDPQPQN
+409 PPPAQGDTVDPQPQN

-594 NNVSQW
+594 NNLSQW

-619 AWEQSYLMSI
+619 AWEQSYLTSI
-629 KKYKLPEKVPTNSW
+629 KKYKLPEKVPANSW
-643 HRFPLLSSF
+643 HHFGLLSFS
-652 FVLFAI
+652 VLFAI

>member
-15 ERNAPEDQQ
+15 EKNAPEDQQ

-29 NHACFV
+29 NHPCCV
-35 LLPSPEKLDTS
+35 LLPSPEKLDIS
-46 MNSLG
+46 MNLPG

-76 GFSDYRERQDKQ
+76 GFPDYRERQDKQ

-109 RNTRNPDL
+109 RNTRSPDL

-123 FYTGHGLGKETA
+123 FYTGHGLGTETA

-140 LSTPCLSNV
+140 LSTPCLSNF
-149 DLNHNYHDDAIVF
+149 DLNHNYLDDAIVF

-224 IAQELKEFEKQVR
+224 IAQELKEFERQVR
-237 KKDESFLKENSVTIQ
+237 KKDDSFLKENSVTIQ

-264 YFTPPFLYLNDP
+264 YFTPVFLYLNDP

-312 TRASL
+312 TS
-317 QGTEEQAQPPP
+317 
-328 TQGGTVDPQSPPAQG
+328 
-343 GTVEPQP
+343 
-350 PFAQGDA
+350 
-357 VNPQPPPAQG
+357 
-367 DTVDPQ
+367 
-373 PPPAQ
+373 
-378 VGTVDPQPSP
+378 
-388 AQGGTV
+388 
-394 DPQPPPAQGGTVDPQ
+394 
-409 SPPAQGDTVDPQPQN
+409 PQPQN

-447 CSLKVFQYQQAKALE
+447 CSLKVFQYRQAKALE

-482 SFKVLDYKLNTYT
+482 SFKVLDYKLKTYT
-495 GTGPADKNAGSPKGL
+495 GTGPADKNAGSPKAL

-543 LVHHKRPPGRCIEY
+543 LVHHRRPPGRCIEY

-610 GKFRLNERS
+610 GQFRLNERS
-619 AWEQSYLMSI
+619 AWEQSYLTSI
-629 KKYKLPEKVPTNSW
+629 KKYKLPEKVPANSW

>member
-8 KFKAMQA
+8 KFNAMQA
-15 ERNAPEDQQ
+15 ERNTPEDQQ

-29 NHACFV
+29 NHPRCV
-35 LLPSPEKLDTS
+35 LLPSPEKLHTS
-46 MNSLG
+46 MNSAG

-96 LVQLAFSTAFVAM
+96 LVQLAFSRAFVAM
-109 RNTRNPDL
+109 RNTTRNPDL

-135 KTLEY
+135 KTLQY

-149 DLNHNYHDDAIVF
+149 DLNHNYHDDAISF

-237 KKDESFLKENSVTIQ
+237 KKDKSFLKENSVTIQ

-317 QGTEEQAQPPP
+317 QGTKEQAQPPP
-328 TQGGTVDPQSPPAQG
+328 AQG
-343 GTVEPQP
+343 GT
-350 PFAQGDA
+350 

-378 VGTVDPQPSP
+378 
-388 AQGGTV
+388 GGTV
-394 DPQPPPAQGGTVDPQ
+394 DPHP
-409 SPPAQGDTVDPQPQN
+409 PPAQGDTVDSQPQN

-447 CSLKVFQYQQAKALE
+447 CSLKVFQYRQAKALE

-510 FLLDDPHNPGFAV
+510 FLLDDSHNPGFAV

-619 AWEQSYLMSI
+619 AWEQSYLTSI

>member
-1 MSTELFA
+1 MSTELSA
-8 KFKAMQA
+8 KFKGIQV

-29 NHACFV
+29 NHPCCV
-35 LLPSPEKLDTS
+35 LLPSPEKLDTL
-46 MNSLG
+46 MNSPG

-96 LVQLAFSTAFVAM
+96 LVQLAFSRAFVAM
-109 RNTRNPDL
+109 RNTTRNPDL

-149 DLNHNYHDDAIVF
+149 DLNHNYHDDSIVF

-175 LCLHMGGFCD
+175 LCLHIGGFCD

-328 TQGGTVDPQSPPAQG
+328 AQG
-343 GTVEPQP
+343 S
-350 PFAQGDA
+350 
-357 VNPQPPPAQG
+357 
-367 DTVDPQ
+367 TVDPQ

-378 VGTVDPQPSP
+378 C
-388 AQGGTV
+388 
-394 DPQPPPAQGGTVDPQ
+394 GTVDPQ

-566 NIDKTADAA
+566 NIDKTADVA

>member
-1 MSTELFA
+1 MSTELFS

-15 ERNAPEDQQ
+15 ERNTPEDQQ

-29 NHACFV
+29 NHPRCV

-46 MNSLG
+46 MNSAG

-58 EDFQRIK
+58 EDFQQIK

-149 DLNHNYHDDAIVF
+149 DLNHNYHDDSIVF

-328 TQGGTVDPQSPPAQG
+328 TQGGTVH
-343 GTVEPQP
+343 
-350 PFAQGDA
+350 
-357 VNPQPPPAQG
+357 PQPPPAQG
-367 DTVDPQ
+367 
-373 PPPAQ
+373 
-378 VGTVDPQPSP
+378 GI
-388 AQGGTV
+388 V

-409 SPPAQGDTVDPQPQN
+409 PPPAQGDTVDPQPQN

-447 CSLKVFQYQQAKALE
+447 CSLKVFQYRQAKALE

-482 SFKVLDYKLNTYT
+482 SFKVLDYKLKTYT
-495 GTGPADKNAGSPKGL
+495 GTDPADRNAGSPIGL

-531 GSTDVNDVQRIN
+531 GSTDVNDVQRTS

-566 NIDKTADAA
+566 NIDKAADAA

-585 VDTNEPGRW
+585 VDKNEPGRW
-594 NNVSQW
+594 NNVIQW
-600 NMTGSQLSVN
+600 NMTGKQLSVN
-610 GKFRLNERS
+610 GKFRLKERS
-619 AWEQSYLMSI
+619 AWEQSYLKFI
-629 KKYKLPEKVPTNSW
+629 EKYKLPKVSANSW
-643 HRFPLLSSF
+643 HHFGLLSFS
-652 FVLFAI
+652 VLFAI

>member
-8 KFKAMQA
+8 KFKAIQA
-15 ERNAPEDQQ
+15 DRNAPEDQQ

-29 NHACFV
+29 NHPCCV

-46 MNSLG
+46 MNSPG
-51 SDVTDTL
+51 SNVTDTL
-58 EDFQRIK
+58 EDFQLIK

-76 GFSDYRERQDKQ
+76 GFSDYHERQDKQ

-96 LVQLAFSTAFVAM
+96 LVQLAFSTPFVAM
-109 RNTRNPDL
+109 RNTRSPDL
-117 EELVFW
+117 EELVVW
-123 FYTGHGLGKETA
+123 FYTGHGLGTETA

-140 LSTPCLSNV
+140 LSTPCLSNF
-149 DLNHNYHDDAIVF
+149 DLNHNYLDDAIVF

-185 LYGLLK
+185 LYGLLR
-191 PWIAA
+191 PWITA

-237 KKDESFLKENSVTIQ
+237 KKDDSFLKENSVTIQ

-264 YFTPPFLYLNDP
+264 YFTPVFLYLNDP

-328 TQGGTVDPQSPPAQG
+328 AQGGTVDPQPPL
-343 GTVEPQP
+343 
-350 PFAQGDA
+350 
-357 VNPQPPPAQG
+357 AQG

-373 PPPAQ
+373 PP
-378 VGTVDPQPSP
+378 P

-409 SPPAQGDTVDPQPQN
+409 PPPAQGGTVDPQPPPAQGDTVDPQPQN

-447 CSLKVFQYQQAKALE
+447 CSLKVFQYRQAKALE

-482 SFKVLDYKLNTYT
+482 SFKVLDYKLKTYT
-495 GTGPADKNAGSPKGL
+495 GTGPADKNAGSPKAL

-610 GKFRLNERS
+610 GQFRLNERS
-619 AWEQSYLMSI
+619 AWEQSYLTSI
-629 KKYKLPEKVPTNSW
+629 KKYKLPEKVPANSW